1 MPTEAAAQQAAYRK
15 EVEAGTAVIAHTLQ
29 QELGQ
34 RLVAYVTET
43 RSPKAVGR
51 WAQGVE
57 PRDDARKKLREL
69 YRTVVILKEAYGA
82 DTIRAWLE
90 GANPD
95 LGNQAP
101 VEILRGGRG
110 APRVFE
116 AAESFIH

>member
-1 MPTEAAAQQAAYRK
+1 MPTEAAAQHAAYRK
-15 EVEAGTAVIAHTLQ
+15 EVEASTKVIAQVLQ
-29 QELGQ
+29 QDLGQ

-57 PRDDARKKLREL
+57 PRDEARRRLREL
-69 YRTVVILKEAYGA
+69 YRTVLILREAYGP

-110 APRVFE
+110 APRVFQ
-116 AAESFIH
+116 AAETFIH

>member
-1 MPTEAAAQQAAYRK
+1 MPTEAAQQAAYRK
-15 EVEAGTAVIAHTLQ
+15 EVEEPTAVIAQTLQ

-51 WAQGVE
+51 WAQGVA
-57 PRDDARKKLREL
+57 PRDDARRKLREL
-69 YRTVVILKEAYGA
+69 YRTVLILKQVYGA

-101 VEILRGGRG
+101 VEILRAGRG

-116 AAESFIH
+116 AAEGFVH

>member
-1 MPTEAAAQQAAYRK
+1 MAVQAAAQHAAYRK
-15 EVEAGTAVIAHTLQ
+15 EVEASTAAIAQALQ

-57 PRDDARKKLREL
+57 PRDDARRRLREL
-69 YRTVVILKEAYGA
+69 YRTVLILQEAYGP
-82 DTIRAWLE
+82 DSVKAWLE

-95 LGNQAP
+95 LDNHAP
-101 VEILRGGRG
+101 VEILRGGQQ
-110 APRVFE
+110 APRVFA
-116 AAESFIH
+116 AAESFVH